1 MEDYREVFS
10 TFVDEEYINL
20 LDDEG
25 LEYSQELSELGRTP
39 KVCVAVGLSQTE
51 DLDWNLEEIAEELEV
66 SRRAIYNSREELD
79 LIEQK
84 SRGLHVD

>member
-10 TFVDEEYINL
+10 NFVDNEYVNL

-39 KVCVAVGLSQTE
+39 KICVAVGLSQTE
-51 DLDWNLEEIAEELEV
+51 DLDWNLDEIAEELEV

-79 LIEQK
+79 LIEEK